1 MSTLHH
7 RLAPASGPSRRSAAG
22 RAWLTIGLV
31 VVAALTG
38 GCQHDA
44 RRARAD
50 DDPDAARPDAAL
62 DARVRPD
69 QRLDD
74 RGPSDQGASDRD
86 LPDEGLDDQGV
97 ADASTPD
104 TSNLPD
110 EVLPPLPSTCAAQ
123 RGMVGVPFPDGTCY
137 LMDAWPVTRGEYAA
151 ALAGGPLRS
160 QHPACV
166 GHEAS
171 GPRSSV
177 RDNPLYL
184 QFCYQNLVGNC
195 DLGSEEGG
203 PCERVDLRMPWPP
216 LSDEA
221 AEPMVCVEWCD
232 AEAYCAA
239 QNKRL
244 CSHRG
249 LGPDAPYQVE
259 ELRRVEQDEMSN
271 ACTGSGNP
279 RFPHGIRVDFFDP
292 TQPGPLT
299 RDNLTVEGGYQGIF
313 GLGVSFEWRGP
324 HFRGRY
330 GSAEFPEAP
339 CEPESLRIHNIEAAR
354 RILHSPFF
362 TFRCCADAEP

>member
-1 MSTLHH
+1 MSTHH
-7 RLAPASGPSRRSAAG
+7 RRLAPASGPSRRSAAA

-31 VVAALTG
+31 AVAALTG
-38 GCQHDA
+38 GCQHEA
-44 RRARAD
+44 RRANAD

-62 DARVRPD
+62 DARARPD

-74 RGPSDQGASDRD
+74 RGPSDQGTSDRD

-171 GPRSSV
+171 GPRSGSSF
-177 RDNPLYL
+177 NPVYL
-184 QFCYQNLVGNC
+184 RYCEINYVGYC
-195 DLGSEEGG
+195 ELGDEEG
-203 PCERVDLRMPWPP
+203 PCEILDLRMPWPP
-216 LSDEA
+216 ESTEA
-221 AEPMVCVEWCD
+221 LEPMVCVEWCD

-239 QNKRL
+239 QGKRL

-249 LGPDAPYQVE
+249 MSADAPYQVD

-271 ACTGSGNP
+271 ACTASGNP
-279 RFPHGIRVDFFDP
+279 RFPHGIRADYFNP
-292 TQPGPLT
+292 TQPGPLA
-299 RDNLTVEGGYQGIF
+299 RENLTIEGGYEGIF

-324 HFRGRY
+324 HFKARH
-330 GSAEFPEAP
+330 GSAEFPDAP
-339 CEPESLRIHNIEAAR
+339 CEPESLRYHEFGVG
-354 RILHSPFF
+354 SPSLYGPFH
-362 TFRCCADAEP
+362 TFRCCADADP